1 MMLKVENID
10 SGYGKKQ
17 VLHDVSLEAATG
29 EITALIGPNGSGKS
43 TVLKTVCGLLPVWNQ
58 AGDVV
63 FDDASIRG
71 RSPSKNI
78 RSGITFSPQG
88 NRVFTGMTVREN
100 LEIGGFHL
108 SGKQVQQ
115 RIEEVLT
122 FFPAL
127 RDKLKRPAGLLSG
140 GEQQMVA
147 LARVLIPSPKLLML
161 DEPSLGLSP
170 ALVND
175 VFEKITEIN
184 RQTGV
189 SVLIVEQRVSNVLK
203 IAQTVYA
210 LKLGKIHWS
219 GASSDLTENTEALKD
234 IFL

>member
-1 MMLKVENID
+1 MLKIKNID

-17 VLHDVSLEAATG
+17 VLHAVSLEVTAG
-29 EITALIGPNGSGKS
+29 EIIALIGPNGSGKS
-43 TVLKTVCGLLPVWNQ
+43 TVLKVICGLLPVWNRD
-58 AGDVV
+58 GNII
-63 FDDASIRG
+63 FNDASTRG

-88 NRVFTGMTVREN
+88 NRVFNHMTVREN

-108 SGKQVQQ
+108 SKKQIQK
-115 RIEEVLT
+115 RIGEVLS

-127 RDKLKRPAGLLSG
+127 RHQMKRSAGLLSG

-147 LARVLIPSPKLLML
+147 FARVLIPRPKLLLL

-170 ALVND
+170 TLMHN
-175 VFEKITEIN
+175 VFKKITEIN
-184 RQTGV
+184 QQTGV
-189 SVLIVEQRVSNVLK
+189 SVLIVEQRVRDVLQ
-203 IAQTVYA
+203 IAQMVYA
-210 LKLGKIHWS
+210 LKLGKINWHGTS
-219 GASSDLTENTEALKD
+219 AVLSENEELMKN